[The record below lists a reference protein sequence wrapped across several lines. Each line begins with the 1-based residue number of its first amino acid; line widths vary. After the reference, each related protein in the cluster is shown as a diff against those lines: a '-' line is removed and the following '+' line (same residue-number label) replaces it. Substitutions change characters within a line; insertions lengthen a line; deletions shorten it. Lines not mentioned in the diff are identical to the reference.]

1 MVCQYSTMTAPFARD
16 LCGYRP
22 DGDRVANTADA
33 HDANSRRW
41 GQGLLEALG
50 VPDNDVGRENDKMGA
65 PFEVAVRNHLS
76 SLETGLRFAGA
87 PASEFE
93 QYLHLAT
100 FMRFQK
106 DYKASV
112 THLEEAQL
120 ALADLPP
127 SRARKHLATLLR
139 RAKAHRDHNEA
150 LVEGLRRTMP
160 EESLLNVDIAAWN
173 PLESVPRLRIALSLK
188 WSLRTDR
195 AQDGISQGQKL
206 SSLRRGQMPHYAV
219 LTMEPRPSMLKLL
232 AYGSGA
238 VDCVY
243 HAALPELRAA
253 AERRVAIE
261 GHRQIKQQ
269 QELLELMVEQRRLR
283 DYDEL
288 VEEVLRHRA

>member
-1 MVCQYSTMTAPFARD
+1 MTAPFARD

-22 DGDRVANTADA
+22 GESRVANTADA
-33 HDANSRRW
+33 HDANSKKW
-41 GQGLLEALG
+41 GAALFDALG
-50 VPDNDVGRENDKMGA
+50 VPPDEVGRADAKMGA
-65 PFEVAVRNHLS
+65 PFEVAVRTHLD
-76 SLETGLRFAGA
+76 SLGTGLRFTNS

-100 FMRFQK
+100 FMKFQR
-106 DYKASV
+106 DYVASA
-112 THLEEAQL
+112 THLEEAQQ
-120 ALADLPP
+120 ALADLPAG
-127 SRARKHLATLLR
+127 RARTRVAGLLR
-139 RAKAHRDHNEA
+139 RAEVHYSRNSA
-150 LVEGLRRTMP
+150 LIDELRRTMA
-160 EESLLNVDIAAWN
+160 EESMLNVDIAVWD
-173 PLESVPRLRIALSLK
+173 PLEPVPRLRIALSLK

-206 SSLRRGQMPHYAV
+206 SNLRRGQMPHYAV

-253 AERRVAIE
+253 AERRAADE
-261 GHRQIKQQ
+261 NSSQIKRQRD
-269 QELLELMVEQRRLR
+269 LLERMVDQRRLR

-288 VEEVLRHRA
+288 VSEIERQRV